1 MQYQICV
8 SGAAHG
14 SSVEKNWDVARFI
27 GEEIARAQH
36 ILLTGATTG
45 LPYAAAQGAKEA
57 GGMSIG
63 LSPAASRQAH
73 EKKYRLPT
81 DAFDFILH
89 TGLHYVG
96 RDNML
101 VSCADGIISIGGRMG
116 TTHEFATAIELKK
129 PIAILEGGGGSS
141 QLFDDLLKLSHA
153 GHNGVIFESDPSQL
167 CKKLIKLLNE
177 RNSDKREVTPSVIS

>member
-1 MQYQICV
+1 MRYQICV

-14 SSVEKNWDVARFI
+14 SSVEKNRDIAQLI
-27 GEEIARAQH
+27 GAEIASANH

-57 GGMSIG
+57 GGMSVG
-63 LSPAASRQAH
+63 LSPAASREAH
-73 EKKYRLPT
+73 IKKYRLPT
-81 DAFDFILH
+81 DVFDFVLH

-101 VSCADGIISIGGRMG
+101 ISCADGIISIGGRMG

-153 GHNGVIFESDPSQL
+153 GHRNVIFDSDPHQL
-167 CKKLIKLLNE
+167 CKKLIKLLDE
-177 RNSDKREVTPSVIS
+177 RHSGKREVTPSLVT

>member
-14 SSVEKNWDVARFI
+14 STVEQNWDVAFGA
-27 GEEIARAQH
+27 GEQIAKAGH

-45 LPYAAAQGAKEA
+45 LPYAAAQGAKAA
-57 GGMSIG
+57 GGMSVG

-73 EKKYRLPT
+73 ERKYRLPT

-101 VSCADGIISIGGRMG
+101 VSCSDAVISIGGRIG
-116 TTHEFATAIELKK
+116 TTHEFATAVELGK
-129 PIAILEGGGGSS
+129 PLVILEGGGGAS
-141 QLFDDLLKLSHA
+141 QLFEELLQLARTGTSL
-153 GHNGVIFESDPSQL
+153 VSFESDPE
-167 CKKLIKLLNE
+167 KLLAATLKLLE
-177 RNSDKREVTPSVIS
+177 KKHSKLV